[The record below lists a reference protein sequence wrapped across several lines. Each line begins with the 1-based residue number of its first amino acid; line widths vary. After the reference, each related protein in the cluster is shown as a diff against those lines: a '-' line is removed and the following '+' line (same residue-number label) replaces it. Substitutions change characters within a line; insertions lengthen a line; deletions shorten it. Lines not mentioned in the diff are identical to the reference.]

1 MWSRIVRQFQEV
13 NKELWLLL
21 MMFAILAGVNYLIA
35 SDRMMLGFYVLPS
48 VYSAYFRGRR
58 HATLTALL
66 SLLLVVLIVY
76 TNPRLFTMQGPIR
89 IVAEKW
95 WDIAV
100 WGGTL
105 LVIAY
110 AMGTLYEKKQSQIV
124 ELRDAYK
131 GIVVILRQM
140 TAHDK
145 YTHDHSFRV
154 AAYATTIAKGMG
166 FGSERVDDIWDA
178 SLLHDLGKLET
189 SRELLYKAER
199 FTASEYEEMKRHVE
213 KGTEWAEPVKGR
225 LNRIIPIILA
235 HHDRFDGSGYHPTKG
250 EDIPLEARIIAVAER
265 LRRYDQRPPV
275 RQGDVALGSQRAH
288 LEGCGDRLRPCC
300 GQVFP
305 QGLSKRI
312 VGSRLRGPGYGPGV
326 TLALCRRHLGVRR
339 RKVPTQTSMCGVP
352 HIGVTHS
359 RSRCRPLP

>member
-1 MWSRIVRQFQEV
+1 MGSRIVRQFQEV
-13 NKELWLLL
+13 NKDLWLLL
-21 MMFAILAGVNYLIA
+21 MMFAILAGVNYLI
-35 SDRMMLGFYVLPS
+35 SSERMLLGFYVLPS
-48 VYSAYFRGRR
+48 VYAAYFRGRR

-76 TNPRLFTMQGPIR
+76 TNPRLFTVEGRVR

-105 LVIAY
+105 IVIAY

-124 ELRDAYK
+124 ELREAYK
-131 GIVVILRQM
+131 GIVVILYSM

-154 AAYATTIAKGMG
+154 AAYATTISKCMG
-166 FGSERVDDIWDA
+166 FDSDRVEDVWDA
-178 SLLHDLGKLET
+178 SLLHDLGKLDT

-199 FTASEYEEMKRHVE
+199 FTASEYEEMKKHVE
-213 KGTEWAEPVKGR
+213 KGAMQIPPVRGR

-250 EDIPLEARIIAVAER
+250 EEIPLEARVIAVADV
-265 LRRYDQRPPV
+265 YDAMTSDRPYAKAMSPLAAKDAIAKGAGTDFDPSVVKAFVKAFQSGSLEVDFTALDMV
-275 RQGDVALGSQRAH
+275 RA
-288 LEGCGDRLRPCC
+288 
-300 GQVFP
+300 
-305 QGLSKRI
+305 
-312 VGSRLRGPGYGPGV
+312 
-326 TLALCRRHLGVRR
+326 
-339 RKVPTQTSMCGVP
+339 
-352 HIGVTHS
+352 
-359 RSRCRPLP
+359 